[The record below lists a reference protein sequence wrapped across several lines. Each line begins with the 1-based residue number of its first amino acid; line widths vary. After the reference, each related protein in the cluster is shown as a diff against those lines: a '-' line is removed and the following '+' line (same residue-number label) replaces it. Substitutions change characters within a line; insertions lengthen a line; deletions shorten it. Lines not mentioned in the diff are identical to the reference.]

1 MALKHLLVHLDHG
14 RNVPVRTGLALR
26 LAGAHGASLTGLH
39 VRHGGVS
46 RAMPTIAS
54 VELSEQLRNII
65 AAERGSQEDD
75 ERAILDRFIETARAA
90 SVPAVHHVESALDG
104 TTVVAHIVRYAR
116 TADIVILGKPEDGET
131 VEGGG
136 NMVHDVLFGAGA
148 PVIVVPS
155 APPEDAGRRVVI
167 AWNGSRE
174 AARAVKDALPI
185 LERAEKVTVL
195 CVDQDGQG
203 GNMRGNVPPGRALA
217 DQLSRHGIA
226 AAEDNIVRG
235 GIAVGDAILSR
246 IADLGGDLLV
256 MGAWGHSRLR
266 QFVLGGVTRRILE
279 NCAVPVLMSH

>member
-1 MALKHLLVHLDHG
+1 MALKHLLLHLDHG
-14 RNVPVRTGLALR
+14 RNVPVRTDLALR
-26 LAGAHGASLTGLH
+26 LADAHGASLTGLY

-46 RAMPTIAS
+46 RAMPRIATI
-54 VELSEQLRNII
+54 ELSEQLRSII
-65 AAERGSQEDD
+65 AAEDGSQKAAEADIID
-75 ERAILDRFIETARAA
+75 GFLQTARAA
-90 SVPAVHHVESALDG
+90 RVPAMHHIESALDG
-104 TTVVAHIVRYAR
+104 TSIVAHIVRYAR
-116 TADIVILGKPEDGET
+116 TADIVVLGKPENGET
-131 VEGGG
+131 VEGAS
-136 NMVHDVLFGAGA
+136 NMAHDVLFGAGT

-155 APPEDAGRRVVI
+155 APPEEAGRRVVI

-195 CVDQDGQG
+195 CVDQDSQG
-203 GNMRGNVPPGRALA
+203 SNVPPGRALA

-226 AAEDNIVRG
+226 AVEDNIARG

-266 QFVLGGVTRRILE
+266 EIVLGGVTKRILE
-279 NCAVPVLMSH
+279 HCAVPVLMSH